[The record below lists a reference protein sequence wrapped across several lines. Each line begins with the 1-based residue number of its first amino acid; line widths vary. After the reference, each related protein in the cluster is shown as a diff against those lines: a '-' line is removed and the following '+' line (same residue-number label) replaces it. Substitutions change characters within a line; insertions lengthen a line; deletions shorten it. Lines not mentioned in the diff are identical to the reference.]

1 MNKTLKIIILSS
13 SLLLTATSVNA
24 AYLASSVK
32 SAKITATYTDWGDM
46 KADGWRSADNFD
58 DEKMSRALRWEGEII
73 NQYPWTKY
81 AFLRKVSGSPYFLAD
96 KKEKTLTYLSFKARS
111 GDYSDIVVTYQGVDE
126 GKGCYVSIV
135 DSGRILEIE
144 RTNPWPVPDVLP
156 PPIEAVVLKTLP
168 ENCVNNSQL
177 NAIKA
182 KQAAED
188 KKLKQWVGEQTLK
201 ELCRRNGN
209 C

>member
-1 MNKTLKIIILSS
+1 MNKTLKFIILSS

-24 AYLASSVK
+24 AYLVSSVK
-32 SAKITATYTDWGDM
+32 SAEITATYTDWGMM
-46 KADGWRSADNFD
+46 KAEGWRSTDNFD
-58 DEKMSRALRWEGEII
+58 DEKMSRALAWQGEIR

-81 AFLRKVSGSPYFLAD
+81 AFLRKASGSSYFLAD
-96 KKEKTLTYLSFKARS
+96 KKEKTLTYLSFKTRS

-135 DSGRILEIE
+135 DSGRALEAQ
-144 RTNPWPVPDVLP
+144 RFDPLVTDA

-168 ENCVNNSQL
+168 ENCVNNNQL

-188 KKLKQWVGEQTLK
+188 KKLQQWVGEQTLK

>member
-1 MNKTLKIIILSS
+1 MNKTLKTILISS
-13 SLLLTATSVNA
+13 SLMFTVTSVNA
-24 AYLASSVK
+24 AYLVHSVK
-32 SAKITATYTDWGDM
+32 SAKITATYTEWGDM

-58 DEKMSRALRWEGEII
+58 DEKMSHALRWEGEII

-96 KKEKTLTYLSFKARS
+96 KKEKTLTYLSFKTRS

-135 DSGRILEIE
+135 DSGRVLEAQ
-144 RTNPWPVPDVLP
+144 RFDPLVTDA
-156 PPIEAVVLKTLP
+156 PPIEAVVLKTFP

-188 KKLKQWVGEQTLK
+188 KKLQQWVGEQTLK
-201 ELCRRNGN
+201 ELCRQNGN

>member
-1 MNKTLKIIILSS
+1 MNNALKTIILSS
-13 SLLLTATSVNA
+13 SLLFTATSVNA

-32 SAKITATYTDWGDM
+32 SAEITATYTDWGMM

-58 DEKMSRALRWEGEII
+58 DEKMSRALKWQGEIR

-81 AFLRKVSGSPYFLAD
+81 SFLRKASGSPYFLAD
-96 KKEKTLTYLSFKARS
+96 KKEKTLTYLLFKARS

-135 DSGRILEIE
+135 DSGRVLEAQ
-144 RTNPWPVPDVLP
+144 RFDPLVTDA

-168 ENCVNNSQL
+168 ENCINNSQL

-188 KKLKQWVGEQTLK
+188 RKMLQWVGEQTLK
-201 ELCRRNGN
+201 ELCRRDGN